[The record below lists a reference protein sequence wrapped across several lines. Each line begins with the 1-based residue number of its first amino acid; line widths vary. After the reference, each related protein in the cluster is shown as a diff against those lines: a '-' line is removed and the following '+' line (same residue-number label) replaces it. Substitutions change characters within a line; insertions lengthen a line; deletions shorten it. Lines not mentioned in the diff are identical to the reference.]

1 MGNRKA
7 QAGGGRGHREEED
20 MERRAWRGGYEEEE
34 DTGKKRAWG
43 TGKHRQEEENTERR
57 TWGGRRG
64 HGRRRKT

>member
-20 MERRAWRGGYEEEE
+20 IERRAWRGGYEEE